1 VHQERQSVFKQL
13 GCFYGYLKQ
22 CPLDSLLSLRM
33 ASCAASL
40 EVSALCQQ
48 HGLTSWK
55 VRGSRWTGRWRWSDD
70 LMVLGR
76 QIWSHDA
83 PVELMYSPEKLVYL
97 SPDADEV
104 LEQLDPSRIYVVGA
118 IADRSVRKVRASS
131 LLCSA
136 VINPAI
142 LTRIHLQG
150 ETAAKAKS
158 KGLRTVRLPVREHLA
173 TARTHVLNIDAVLVA
188 LNEFANHRD
197 WSRAFACAVPKRIAT
212 GRRVKKS
219 TSLDS
224 NVFK

>member
-48 HGLTSWK
+48 HG
-55 VRGSRWTGRWRWSDD
+55 RWSDD

-118 IADRSVRKVRASS
+118 IADRTVRKVRASS